1 MPVMAHVLLTC
12 WTGVLK
18 TKRINVFFMK
28 QNQTITGICILL
40 LATGLNCFSQ
50 TAATKYSL
58 KQCIEQALA
67 NNIPVKQTGLQV
79 ETAGINLQQSKTD
92 RLPNLNGSWDFGFN
106 RGRSVDPQTNG
117 YINQQLSSSNT
128 GLSSGLI
135 VFNGM
140 RLKNLIQQNNFS
152 YEAAKMDAQQAK
164 DNLTLNVI
172 LAYLLV
178 LNNEDVLEITKGQL
192 EVTKKQVER
201 TGILIKEGS
210 GANYL
215 LTDLKGQLANEEIN
229 LINLNTALQQSR
241 LSLCQLM
248 NIAFNPALQL
258 ERINLE
264 TPLLPYTVNAGEVY
278 QTAVTNLALVKAN
291 AFKVQSAEKAIKVA
305 QGSVFPV
312 LRFNGN
318 LGSNYSSLA
327 KTLTPTN
334 ITEEN
339 TGAYVKINSIPNP
352 VLTQQQNFSAA
363 KTGYTKQLNNNLG
376 TFVGVNLQIP
386 VFNSFQTKNRVKLAT
401 ITFKNSQLE
410 ADNTKLILQQNIE
423 QAHLNSTSAYERY
436 AVLQEQVKNLEESFR
451 AAEVRFNSGVINAP
465 EYLIAKNNLDRAK
478 TNWSQTRYEYIFR
491 TKILDF
497 YQGKLSW

>member
-1 MPVMAHVLLTC
+1 
-12 WTGVLK
+12 
-18 TKRINVFFMK
+18 
-28 QNQTITGICILL
+28 
-40 LATGLNCFSQ
+40 
-50 TAATKYSL
+50 
-58 KQCIEQALA
+58 
-67 NNIPVKQTGLQV
+67 
-79 ETAGINLQQSKTD
+79 
-92 RLPNLNGSWDFGFN
+92 
-106 RGRSVDPQTNG
+106 
-117 YINQQLSSSNT
+117 
-128 GLSSGLI
+128 
-135 VFNGM
+135 
-140 RLKNLIQQNNFS
+140 
-152 YEAAKMDAQQAK
+152 
-164 DNLTLNVI
+164 
-172 LAYLLV
+172 
-178 LNNEDVLEITKGQL
+178 
-192 EVTKKQVER
+192 
-201 TGILIKEGS
+201 
-210 GANYL
+210 
-215 LTDLKGQLANEEIN
+215 
-229 LINLNTALQQSR
+229 
-241 LSLCQLM
+241 M

-264 TPLLPYTVNAGEVY
+264 ITLLPYTANAGEVY

-386 VFNSFQTKNRVKLAT
+386 VFNGFQTKNRVKLAT

-465 EYLIAKNNLDRAK
+465 EYLIAKNSLDRAK